1 MKQLLLLLCLAN
13 ALTLFAKQDSET
25 QVYELHVDSTA
36 YWLGDK
42 KIINFIVTI
51 ENTSGTDVCCF
62 LEPDT
67 TTKDTLNV
75 IKDYFRLRKEEWSL
89 YGLMMDGNVI
99 HTPVICSLFIKYL
112 SPKQQFSF
120 IIIGEEKE
128 YERMKR
134 NLQIL
139 IEQIKV
145 FKNSTIEKVAPG
157 ASSRVVIYQFDFHSN
172 SLVLPIDLWE
182 ITLRKKIAVK
192 KHYS

>member
-75 IKDYFRLRKEEWSL
+75 IKDYL
-89 YGLMMDGNVI
+89 G
-99 HTPVICSLFIKYL
+99 C
-112 SPKQQFSF
+112 
-120 IIIGEEKE
+120 EK
-128 YERMKR
+128 
-134 NLQIL
+134 
-139 IEQIKV
+139 
-145 FKNSTIEKVAPG
+145 KNG
-157 ASSRVVIYQFDFHSN
+157 
-172 SLVLPIDLWE
+172 
-182 ITLRKKIAVK
+182 
-192 KHYS
+192 HYMG